1 MNLNKHYEEM
11 WSKSLEKFE
20 RNEFQID
27 PQIDSSDDL
36 RRGVTLLIRP
46 SELVKT
52 EISNFINDLKIIEP
66 HQYYYP
72 SSDIHITVMSI
83 ISCYSGFYLG
93 DINIKDYEELI
104 ALSLKNLRNEQIKFK
119 GLTASPSCLMLKGF
133 AANNQINLLRD
144 NLRVNFNQTN
154 LNSSLDS
161 RYEIQSIH
169 ATIVRFKTEIKNKKA
184 FLELLEKYRDFD
196 FGTFEVEHY
205 EFVFNDWYQKK
216 EFTKILNIFRPL

>member
-1 MNLNKHYEEM
+1 MNLNKHYEDM
-11 WSKSLEKFE
+11 WFKSLEKFE

-27 PQIDSSDDL
+27 PQIDSSDDS

-46 SELVKT
+46 SELVKK

-83 ISCYSGFYLG
+83 ISCYSGFDLG

-104 ALSLKNLRNEQIKFK
+104 ALSLKNIKSEQINFK

-133 AANNQINLLRD
+133 PAYNQINSLRD
-144 NLRVNFNQTN
+144 NLRLNFSQTN
-154 LNSSLDS
+154 LESSLDR
-161 RYEIQSIH
+161 RYEIQSAH
-169 ATIVRFKTEIKNKKA
+169 ATIVRFKTEVKNKNA

-196 FGTFEVEHY
+196 FGTFELENY

-216 EFTKILNIFRPL
+216 ESTKILNIFRPL